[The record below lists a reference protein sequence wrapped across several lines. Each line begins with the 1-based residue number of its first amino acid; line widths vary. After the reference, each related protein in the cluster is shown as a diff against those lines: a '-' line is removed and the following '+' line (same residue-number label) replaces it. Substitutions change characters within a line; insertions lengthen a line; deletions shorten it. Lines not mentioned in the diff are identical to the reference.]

1 MKNSHHLISAHQ
13 PKRFLKPLTIML
25 WMAIA
30 SGLAACSGAEEE
42 TQLEQPVDALYN
54 TALNTAI
61 SGDTGAAAP
70 LFEEVERQH
79 PYSIWAVRAQIM
91 AAWSFYNTNDYPQAV
106 ATLDRFIEL
115 YPADELTEYA
125 YYLKALCYYE
135 QIVDVERDAEMT
147 LKALEAF
154 EDVLRRFPD
163 GEYARDSKL
172 KADLARSQLAGKEMA
187 VGRFYLKNDHHSAA
201 IKRFA
206 SVVKNYDQ
214 TNQVPEALYRLVES
228 YLSLG
233 LVEEAERVSA
243 VANYNFP
250 ESYWTAEINAVVENP
265 QRSGPQGLLGAL
277 ADRALSIF

>member
-1 MKNSHHLISAHQ
+1 MKNSRYVNPCSAV
-13 PKRFLKPLTIML
+13 LTSAKHATACL
-25 WMAIA
+25 TLCSALLL
-30 SGLAACSGAEEE
+30 GACSSSEEE
-42 TQLEQPVDALYN
+42 QIEQPVDTLYN
-54 TALNTAI
+54 TALNTAF
-61 SGDTGAAAP
+61 SGDTEAAAP

-79 PYSIWAVRAQIM
+79 PYSVWAVRAQIM
-91 AAWSFYNTNDYPQAV
+91 AAWSFYETNNYPQAV

-115 YPADELTEYA
+115 YPADSLTEYA

-135 QIVDVERDAEMT
+135 QIVDVERDADMT
-147 LKALEAF
+147 YKALDAF
-154 EDVLRRFPD
+154 EEVLRRYPEGD
-163 GEYARDSKL
+163 YARDSRL

-187 VGRFYLKNDHHSAA
+187 VGRFYLKEKHYSAA
-201 IKRFA
+201 ISRFA
-206 SVVKNYDQ
+206 SVIRNYDQ

-250 ESYWTAEINAVVENP
+250 DSYWTEEINTVVENP

-277 ADRALSIF
+277 ADRALSLF

>member
-1 MKNSHHLISAHQ
+1 MKNSRYLISSALQKHTA
-13 PKRFLKPLTIML
+13 KSVLY
-25 WMAIA
+25 
-30 SGLAACSGAEEE
+30 GLCVAVGLSLSACSSNEED
-42 TQLEQPVDALYN
+42 TQLEQPVDELYN
-54 TALNTAI
+54 TALNTALA
-61 SGDTGAAAP
+61 GDTRAAAP

-91 AAWSFYNTNDYPQAV
+91 AGWSFYNANDYPQAV

-125 YYLKALCYYE
+125 YYLIALCYYE
-135 QIVDVERDAEMT
+135 QIVDVERDADMT
-147 LKALEAF
+147 LRALDAF
-154 EDVLRRFPD
+154 EEVLRRYPD

-187 VGRFYLKNDHHSAA
+187 VGRFYLENGHHSAA
-201 IKRFA
+201 IKRFS
-206 SVVKNYDQ
+206 SVIKNYDQ

-233 LVEEAERVSA
+233 LVEEAERVAA

-250 ESYWTAEINAVVENP
+250 ASYWTEEINTVVENP
-265 QRSGPQGLLGAL
+265 QRAGPQGLLGTL
-277 ADRALSIF
+277 ADRALSLF